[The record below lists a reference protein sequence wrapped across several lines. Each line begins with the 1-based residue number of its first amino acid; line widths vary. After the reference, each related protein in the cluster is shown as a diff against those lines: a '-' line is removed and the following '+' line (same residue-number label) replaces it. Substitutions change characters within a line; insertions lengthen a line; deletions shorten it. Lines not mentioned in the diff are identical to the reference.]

1 MKNFIDKNFT
11 LIVFIVLVL
20 MFFKGCNDSR
30 KLASLETKF
39 IAFKDSVATKNDVK
53 KLYEKTDELQN
64 TIWGFGDSFSFVM
77 NKFVDTSIDNKAT
90 NKAFDMYSKKAKE
103 LNEKNK

>member
-1 MKNFIDKNFT
+1 MKKFIENNFIV
-11 LIVFIVLVL
+11 IVFIFLL
-20 MFFKGCNDSR
+20 LTFFKGCNDSR
-30 KLASLETKF
+30 EVSKIRKEMTQLR
-39 IAFKDSVATKNDVK
+39 DSVATKTDLN
-53 KLYEKTDELQN
+53 KLLQKTDDLQS

-103 LNEKNK
+103 LTKEK

>member
-1 MKNFIDKNFT
+1 MKEWVKNNFT
-11 LIVFIVLVL
+11 IIVFILL
-20 MFFKGCNDSR
+20 IFTFFKGCNDSR
-30 KLASLETKF
+30 EITKV
-39 IAFKDSVATKNDVK
+39 KNKMDTLRDSVATKADVNR
-53 KLYEKTDELQN
+53 LYQKTDDLQN

-103 LNEKNK
+103 LNKNDK